1 MKLVLFLSPEL
12 TLDTDL
18 DYKSIIRAA
27 GTELLPLIQ
36 FIKLTMTT
44 GQKRFQ
50 KKKTKTVIVLLNT
63 KSLRAREL
71 QRTHQIRLD

>member
-1 MKLVLFLSPEL
+1 MKLFLFLSPEL
-12 TLDTDL
+12 TLDTYL

-50 KKKTKTVIVLLNT
+50 KKKN
-63 KSLRAREL
+63 
-71 QRTHQIRLD
+71 